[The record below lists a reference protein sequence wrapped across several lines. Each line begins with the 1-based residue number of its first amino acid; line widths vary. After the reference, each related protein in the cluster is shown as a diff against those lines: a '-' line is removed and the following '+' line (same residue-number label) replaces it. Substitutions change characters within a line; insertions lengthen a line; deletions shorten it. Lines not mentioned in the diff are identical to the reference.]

1 MAGMKSNM
9 TVLDQVAERDV
20 FIRDYPEKMLGRGL
34 NQPFNVANSGPR
46 KLLSS
51 SQSDQVVPVKDKQMA
66 ICSTGSENQYGD
78 KSSSIIRADG
88 DYEIL
93 AIVDK
98 YSFKPKFH
106 YFLIYK
112 DISHNIYRIQEAR
125 TDQHITEKH
134 GYHYNI
140 NFMNNLKVGDVIPQG
155 TIIRKSEAYDEYGNR
170 MDGSNLRA
178 LYMATEKNTEDS
190 VIASDD
196 ASIRLGTTH
205 FMHTDKIINAYS
217 RLLDIYG
224 KEDNEYKTFPDIG
237 EHTENGKFCVI
248 RNAPKD
254 EELFAYSRAKL
265 KIPLMSDDAVIV
277 SGRVMDIN
285 VHCNDP
291 SLLDEFY
298 NVQLK
303 KYYEESI
310 RFYNEIVTIV
320 NNILLKEPNAE
331 FSYDLKKMYFT
342 ADKVLKGAHYV
353 NDGKEPNFVH
363 LDITLEE
370 DVPLEVGDKVADR
383 YGGKGVVS
391 LILPREEMPVDS
403 LGNPIDLIINS
414 STCVNRE
421 NPGQLFETSLN
432 YISERIVQ
440 YMTIMQLSSA
450 ECLDLILKYYEIVSP
465 LQFDY
470 MMSWAESVSKDPTYL
485 DAYIDS
491 VKEDQFIYM
500 SLRPIEDNMT
510 EEKLSKLYD
519 AFPFVDQSYLTVP
532 VRDSN
537 GNIRYIQS
545 RRKALAAMKY
555 MYRLKQF
562 SEDKFSA
569 TSLSATNI
577 QNLNTKSKAF
587 KRYRSAHSNT
597 PIAMGTMESDDLSS
611 VGMEYVI
618 SNLMINSVSPI
629 GRRLM
634 KEALIGDPFVL
645 DIQLNEDC
653 ANRNVE
659 KLNAYQ
665 KAKGVALVFKRIR
678 KQKIDLVS
686 YRKEAR
692 IKKDLVT
699 KLEVD
704 PENYLKATKELMKAR
719 KEDDQLVRA
728 DLVRE
733 LPKEEYERILKEDD
747 SDK

>member
-9 TVLDQVAERDV
+9 TVLDQVSERDV
-20 FIRDYPEKMLGRGL
+20 YVRDYPEKMLGRGL

-46 KLLSS
+46 KLLAS
-51 SQSDQVVPVKDKQMA
+51 SQSDQVVPIKDNEVA

-78 KSSSIIRADG
+78 RSSSIIRADG
-88 DYEIL
+88 DYRIL
-93 AIVDK
+93 AIIDK

-106 YFLIYK
+106 YFIIYK
-112 DISHNIYRIQEAR
+112 DETHNIYKIQEAR

-134 GYHYNI
+134 GYHFNTS
-140 NFMNNLKVGDVIPQG
+140 FMNSLNVGDVIPKG
-155 TIIRKSEAYDEYGNR
+155 TIIRQSEAYDEFGNR
-170 MDGSNLRA
+170 MDGGNFRV
-178 LYMATEKNTEDS
+178 LYVATEKNTEDS
-190 VIASDD
+190 TIVRDE

-205 FMHTDKIINAYS
+205 FMNTDKIISAYS

-224 KEDNEYKTFPDIG
+224 KDGEYKTFPDIG

-265 KIPLMSDDAVIV
+265 KVPLMSDDAIIV
-277 SGRVMDIN
+277 SGTVVDIDI
-285 VHCNDP
+285 HCNDP
-291 SLLDEFY
+291 SLLDAFY

-303 KYYEESI
+303 KYHDESM
-310 RFYNEIVTIV
+310 RVYNEIISVV
-320 NNILLKEPNAE
+320 NNILAQEPNAE
-331 FSYDLKKMYFT
+331 FDYDLKKMYYK
-342 ADKVLKGAHYV
+342 ADKILKGAHFI
-353 NDGKEPNFVH
+353 NDGREPNFVH
-363 LDITLEE
+363 MEITLEE
-370 DVPLEVGDKVADR
+370 DVPLNTGDKVADR

-391 LILPREEMPVDS
+391 LILPTEMMPVDS
-403 LGNPIDLIINS
+403 LGNPIDILINS

-432 YISERIVQ
+432 YISERIVK
-440 YMTIMQLSSA
+440 YMTTLKLSTA
-450 ECLDLILKYYEIVSP
+450 ECLDLILKFYEIVSP
-465 LQFDY
+465 LQFEY
-470 MMSWAESVSKDPTYL
+470 IMNWMEQVSKDQSYL
-485 DAYIDS
+485 DAYVES

-500 SLRPIEDNMT
+500 SLRPIEDNMS
-510 EEKLSKLYD
+510 EDKLAKLYE

-532 VRDSN
+532 IVDSN
-537 GNIRYIQS
+537 GDIRYVQS
-545 RRKALAAMKY
+545 RRKAIAAMKY

-587 KRYRSAHSNT
+587 KRYKSAHSNT

-618 SNLMINSVSPI
+618 SNLMMNSVSPI

-665 KAKGVALVFKRIR
+665 KAKGVALIFKRVR
-678 KQKIDLVS
+678 KKAVDLVKF
-686 YRKEAR
+686 RHEKR
-692 IKKDLVT
+692 IKKDLVG
-699 KLEVD
+699 KLEID
-704 PENYLKATKELMKAR
+704 PEQYLEVSKRLLKAQE
-719 KEDDQLVRA
+719 EDDQLVRA

-733 LPKEEYERILKEDD
+733 MDEEEYKKLLEEESK
-747 SDK
+747 K

>member
-9 TVLDQVAERDV
+9 TVLDQVAERDK

-34 NQPFNVANSGPR
+34 NQPFNVSNSGPR
-46 KLLSS
+46 KLLAS
-51 SQSDQVVPVKDKQMA
+51 SQSDQVVPIKDNQVA

-78 KSSSIIRADG
+78 RSSSIIRADG
-88 DYEIL
+88 DYRIL
-93 AIVDK
+93 AIIDK

-106 YFLIYK
+106 YFIIYK
-112 DISHNIYRIQEAR
+112 DETHNIYKIQEAR
-125 TDQHITEKH
+125 TDKHITEKH
-134 GYHYNI
+134 GFHFNTS
-140 NFMNNLKVGDVIPQG
+140 FMNSLSVGDVVPKG
-155 TIIRKSEAYDEYGNR
+155 TIIRQSEAYDEYGNR
-170 MDGSNLRA
+170 MDGANFRV
-178 LYMATEKNTEDS
+178 LYLATERNTEDS
-190 VIASDD
+190 VIVSDAASV
-196 ASIRLGTTH
+196 RLGTTH
-205 FMHTDKIINAYS
+205 FMNTDKIINAYS

-224 KEDNEYKTFPDIG
+224 KSDDEYKTFPDIG

-265 KIPLMSDDAVIV
+265 KVPLMSDDAIIV
-277 SGRVMDIN
+277 SGKVVDID

-291 SLLDEFY
+291 SLLNTFY

-303 KYYEESI
+303 KYYDESM
-310 RFYNEIVTIV
+310 RVYNQIVSVV
-320 NNILLKEPNAE
+320 NDILAKEPNAE
-331 FSYDLKKMYFT
+331 LDYELKKTYYK
-342 ADKVLKGAHYV
+342 ADKILKGAHFI
-353 NDGKEPNFVH
+353 NDGREPNFVH
-363 LDITLEE
+363 MEITLEE
-370 DVPLEVGDKVADR
+370 DVSLNTGDKVADR

-391 LILPREEMPVDS
+391 AILPVEEMPVDS

-432 YISERIVQ
+432 YISERIVT
-440 YMTIMQLSSA
+440 YMTAYELSTA
-450 ECLDLILKYYEIVSP
+450 ECLDLILKFYEIVSP
-465 LQFDY
+465 IQFNY
-470 MMSWAESVSKDPTYL
+470 MMDWMEQVSKDQSYL
-485 DAYIDS
+485 DAYVDS
-491 VKEDQFIYM
+491 VKEDRFIYM

-510 EEKLSKLYD
+510 EDKLSKLYD
-519 AFPFVDQSYLTVP
+519 AFPFIDQSYLTVP
-532 VRDSN
+532 VKDSN
-537 GNIRYIQS
+537 GNIRYVQS
-545 RRKALAAMKY
+545 RRKAIAAMKY

-587 KRYRSAHSNT
+587 KRYKSPHSNT

-611 VGMEYVI
+611 VGAEYVI

-634 KEALIGDPFVL
+634 KEALTGDPFIL

-665 KAKGVALVFKRIR
+665 KAKGVALVFKRVR
-678 KQKIDLVS
+678 KQRIDLVKF
-686 YRKEAR
+686 REEKR
-692 IKKDLVT
+692 FKKKLVT
-699 KLEVD
+699 KLQED
-704 PENYLKATKELMKAR
+704 PEHYIEVTRHAMKM
-719 KEDDQLVRA
+719 KDEDDQLVRA
-728 DLVRE
+728 DLVQE
-733 LPKEEYERILKEDD
+733 LPKEEWERILKED